1 LSVCPFSFGHCI
13 VCPVS
18 FGYCIICPVSFGE
31 IFAGVL
37 PPVFSG
43 DRVTRF
49 LVLCVCFVDRCLFLV
64 GIVLLD
70 F

>member
-1 LSVCPFSFGHCI
+1 VKSKTSP
-13 VCPVS
+13 
-18 FGYCIICPVSFGE
+18 ICVLQSMSMLFFGE